1 MRDLCAIVMFF
12 VCVPF
17 VNSQQYIYVK
27 QTCIQCVGS
36 GVVASYY
43 GPLYCPTCS
52 GCGIVQVAVPN
63 PNYTQKVSFQAA
75 PNNGTYTR
83 TSSFVT
89 IYTESGHRKGMY
101 SVYLHY
107 GNRYIDFNNTWV
119 CIQGKSRFFYNGNWY
134 VIK

>member
-1 MRDLCAIVMFF
+1 MRQSKAIIIAAFIIAVH
-12 VCVPF
+12 VTD
-17 VNSQQYIYVK
+17 S
-27 QTCIQCVGS
+27 
-36 GVVASYY
+36 VACKTNM
-43 GPLYCPTCS
+43 LVETNLT
-52 GCGIVQVAVPN
+52 AH
-63 PNYTQKVSFQAA
+63 A